1 MRAARLIVLGALVF
15 AGAAGHGAAAAEE
28 LVARDAKY
36 PAAWFEEVPKE
47 DAPRWEIL
55 PQEAG
60 PGEVILSKRNELG
73 ILSNFAP
80 TPFEYRG
87 KKYASLEGFWQ
98 AMKYPEGPD
107 DERAK
112 AEGVTWPHTRDE
124 VTQMTAWDAKRA
136 GDIGDAIMK
145 KLGIDWVTFE
155 GEKFE
160 YRPQQPG
167 RQYELIVAATKEKV
181 RQNPEVERVL
191 LSTGD
196 LKLRPD
202 HYQGRNPP
210 AAWKY
215 FEILMDIRGE
225 LQKGSPPNQEK
236 PKQEK

>member
-1 MRAARLIVLGALVF
+1 MGAARLVLTAVALAGVSGAIAV
-15 AGAAGHGAAAAEE
+15 GKED
-28 LVARDAKY
+28 VAWDAQY
-36 PAAWFEEVPKE
+36 PAVWFEEVSKK

-60 PGEVILSKRNELG
+60 EGEVILSKRNELG

-80 TPFEYRG
+80 TPFEFRG

-107 DERAK
+107 DERAT
-112 AEGVTWPHTRDE
+112 AEGVTWPHTREE

-136 GDIGDAIMK
+136 GDVGDAILK

-160 YRPQQPG
+160 YRPQEPG
-167 RQYELIVAATKEKV
+167 KHYELIVAATKEKV

-191 LSTGD
+191 RSTGD
-196 LKLRPD
+196 LKLRAD

-215 FEILMDIRGE
+215 YDILMEIRSD
-225 LQKGSPPNQEK
+225 LQTKGTD
-236 PKQEK
+236 